1 MAQSKGPRISVSIE
15 CSECRNTQAEKR
27 SPGVSRYLTSKNRR
41 NTTEKLALLKHCKY
55 CNKHTLHKET
65 K

>member
-1 MAQSKGPRISVSIE
+1 MSKSKESRIFITLE
-15 CSECRNTQAEKR
+15 CSECRSNINKR
-27 SPGVSRYLTSKNRR
+27 IPGVGRYLVSKNRK
-41 NTTEKLALLKHCKY
+41 NTPEKLILSKHCKY